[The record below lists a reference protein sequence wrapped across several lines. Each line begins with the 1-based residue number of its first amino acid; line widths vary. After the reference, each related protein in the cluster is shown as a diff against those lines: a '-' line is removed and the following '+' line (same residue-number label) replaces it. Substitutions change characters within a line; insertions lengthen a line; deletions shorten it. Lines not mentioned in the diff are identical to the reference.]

1 MKLEDYDRV
10 YALLM
15 SCTGVGLNDL
25 DDSWEGIGKYLGRN
39 PQTCFVAQ
47 EGEKIVGVILSA
59 MMAAGDTSTIPPSIR
74 RFGGGASA
82 SGWFGPLWLP
92 WRIAGFTRS
101 LWWSSPGT
109 RRSGSAKASPPWRI
123 WSTGIRRFVTCGA
136 SIHKNVTTGFG
147 FFVTMPP
154 ECAILYRI

>member
-47 EGEKIVGVILSA
+47 EGEKL
-59 MMAAGDTSTIPPSIR
+59 
-74 RFGGGASA
+74 
-82 SGWFGPLWLP
+82 
-92 WRIAGFTRS
+92 
-101 LWWSSPGT
+101 
-109 RRSGSAKASPPWRI
+109 
-123 WSTGIRRFVTCGA
+123 
-136 SIHKNVTTGFG
+136 
-147 FFVTMPP
+147 
-154 ECAILYRI
+154 